1 MEEHTDYIE
10 YERPG
15 DRKVRIVFEL
25 YRYEI
30 LFHYFEYKHD
40 ENTEWKSMTKGDDG
54 YFEYVALDE
63 EGKESLHRIKFPT
76 QMEMMA
82 AQEDIAKKYNLLDV

>member
-1 MEEHTDYIE
+1 MDEHTDYIE

-15 DRKVRIVFEL
+15 GRKVRIVFEL

-40 ENTEWKSMTKGDDG
+40 ENSEWKSMTKGDDG
-54 YFEYVALDE
+54 YFEYFALDE
-63 EGKESLHRIKFPT
+63 TGKESLQRIKFPT
-76 QMEMMA
+76 QIEMMT